1 MTHNSEHNLTEDLVG
16 YALKLDG
23 IIDYHKDEIV
33 SKSLVSSK
41 KGTVTVY
48 AVDKGQRLS
57 EHTARSH
64 ATVYIL
70 HGEAQVEYA
79 GEEFI
84 LRKGDAIVLPA
95 GEPHA
100 LRAVKRFKMLLSLVR
115 A

>member
-1 MTHNSEHNLTEDLVG
+1 MTSKSKSDQSEDFVG

-23 IIDYHKDEIV
+23 IVDYHKDAVV
-33 SKSLVSSK
+33 SKSLVTSK

-64 ATVYIL
+64 ATVYVL
-70 HGEAQVEYA
+70 HGEAEVEYA
-79 GEEFI
+79 GEKYI

-95 GEPHA
+95 GKPHA
-100 LRAVKRFKMLLSLVR
+100 LRAVRRFKMLLSLVR
-115 A
+115 S

>member
-1 MTHNSEHNLTEDLVG
+1 MTNQRESDKTEDLVG

-23 IIDYHKDEIV
+23 IVEYHKDAVV
-33 SKSLVSSK
+33 SKSLVTSK

-64 ATVYIL
+64 ATVYVL
-70 HGEAQVEYA
+70 HGEAEVEYS
-79 GEEFI
+79 GKTYI

-115 A
+115 S